1 MAQRISIG
9 FQASPP
15 LALRVTDEELERLNG
30 ALGGEGWHQI
40 EAEDGT
46 VRLNLAHV
54 LWVRTERDEHRVG
67 FGAAAGG
74 GGG

>member
-15 LALRVTDEELERLNG
+15 LALRVSDEELTKLND
-30 ALGGEGWHQI
+30 ALGGEGWRDVTGD
-40 EAEDGT
+40 DGS

-54 LWVRTERDEHRVG
+54 LWLRTERDEHRVG
-67 FGAAAGG
+67 FGLSS
-74 GGG
+74 

>member
-15 LALRVTDEELERLNG
+15 LGLRVSDKELRKLED
-30 ALGGEGWHQI
+30 ALGGEGWHQVV
-40 EAEDGT
+40 AEDGS

-54 LWVRTERDEHRVG
+54 LWVRTESDEHRVG
-67 FGAAAGG
+67 FGLASTG
-74 GGG
+74 

>member
-15 LALRVTDEELERLNG
+15 LGLRVSDEELRRLED
-30 ALGGEGWHQI
+30 ALGQEGWHHVV
-40 EAEDGT
+40 AEDGS

-54 LWVRTERDEHRVG
+54 LWVRTESEEHRVG
-67 FGAAAGG
+67 FGIASAG
-74 GGG
+74 

>member
-9 FQASPP
+9 FQASAP
-15 LALRVTDEELERLNG
+15 LALRVSDERARPSLND
-30 ALGGEGWHQI
+30 ALGGEGWHEI

-67 FGAAAGG
+67 FGIASSG
-74 GGG
+74 

>member
-15 LALRVTDEELERLNG
+15 LALRVNDDELAKLEQ
-30 ALGGEGWHQI
+30 ALGGEGWHRV
-40 EAEDGT
+40 EAEDGS

-54 LWVRTERDEHRVG
+54 LWMRTERDEHRVG
-67 FGAAAGG
+67 FGMAASP
-74 GGG
+74 

>member
-15 LALRVTDEELERLNG
+15 LALRVNDEELAKLEQ
-30 ALGGEGWHQI
+30 ALGGEGWHTV
-40 EAEDGT
+40 EAEDGS

-54 LWVRTERDEHRVG
+54 LWMRTERDEHRVG
-67 FGAAAGG
+67 FGLATSP
-74 GGG
+74 

>member
-15 LALRVTDEELERLNG
+15 LALRVTDEELERLNA
-30 ALGGEGWHQI
+30 ALGGEGWHTI
-40 EAEDGT
+40 EADDGT
-46 VRLNLAHV
+46 VRLNLAHI

-67 FGAAAGG
+67 FGIAASSA
-74 GGG
+74 